1 MRIQSK
7 LDKGKSVNSIA
18 KEEGVAESAIRY
30 GLKQGYKKKR
40 TVTSFSPN
48 IYKSIKVPKLL
59 YWDKTL
65 TWNYANKKQN

>member
-30 GLKQGYKKKR
+30 GLKQGY
-40 TVTSFSPN
+40 
-48 IYKSIKVPKLL
+48 
-59 YWDKTL
+59 
-65 TWNYANKKQN
+65 